1 MSEKI
6 SKQLAEIDYVNS
18 NAIRISSEVRKV
30 FRYPA
35 GMLQEGLNAVNN
47 ELGEKKMKTEK
58 VRKESEV
65 AQKYFSNLMNK
76 GAMLKGN
83 LEAIAL

>member
-1 MSEKI
+1 
-6 SKQLAEIDYVNS
+6 
-18 NAIRISSEVRKV
+18 
-30 FRYPA
+30 
-35 GMLQEGLNAVNN
+35 MLQEGLNAVNN